1 MVNHQVPPP
10 EQLPPRRSCLGI
22 WTCAAAHTAFLV
34 NIHPMLPRT
43 FLLRRSAAATRGRR
57 HHARH
62 DGARDCPRSTR
73 PSDVVDERVAADE
86 AAMLLLVT
94 LVLLMTSA
102 QHLHNLVRISGLNHQ
117 PCHGMP
123 ASCCCARGAVRAFP
137 SWLTRAA
144 LPRRCSTADPR
155 AQCCMLTGGGTRA
168 ARHRRRARTHWRD
181 VGSRVVNQQKPR
193 PG

>member
-1 MVNHQVPPP
+1 MRKP
-10 EQLPPRRSCLGI
+10 ERPVALDDRDSETDRQGG
-22 WTCAAAHTAFLV
+22 
-34 NIHPMLPRT
+34 
-43 FLLRRSAAATRGRR
+43 TR
-57 HHARH
+57 
-62 DGARDCPRSTR
+62 R
-73 PSDVVDERVAADE
+73 PSLDAADE

-123 ASCCCARGAVRAFP
+123 VSCCCARGAVRAFP

-155 AQCCMLTGGGTRA
+155 AQCSLVGNTRRTHATAAAARALTGGMSGHGWLT
-168 ARHRRRARTHWRD
+168 
-181 VGSRVVNQQKPR
+181 SRNHGLVNR
-193 PG
+193 WFLLDS

>member
-10 EQLPPRRSCLGI
+10 EQPPPRRSCLGI
-22 WTCAAAHTAFLV
+22 CDLDMCCSTHRIAFLV

-86 AAMLLLVT
+86 AAMLLLVA

-168 ARHRRRARTHWRD
+168 ARTPPPPRAHALA
-181 VGSRVVNQQKPR
+181 GCRVT
-193 PG
+193 GG